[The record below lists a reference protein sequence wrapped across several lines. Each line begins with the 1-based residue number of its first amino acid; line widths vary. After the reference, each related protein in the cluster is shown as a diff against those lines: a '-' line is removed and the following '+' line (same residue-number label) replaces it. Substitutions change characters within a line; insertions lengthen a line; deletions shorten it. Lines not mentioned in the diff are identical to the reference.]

1 MISQTLKDNS
11 EVFSMFFLALGI
23 DENIIDKDDDKFVK
37 LCHKHGV
44 HEVHEVG
51 WGIRETKRHYQEL
64 VKTITSG
71 KSGFRN
77 VTRSNFDLMIIITK
91 VNLGEDFGSSQLIKK
106 NIDSG
111 ERVFVLDGDCIERSV
126 IHTHSQATIFLLDKK
141 SGATPRRRAWENI
154 TLI

>member
-11 EVFSMFFLALGI
+11 EVFGMFFLAFGI
-23 DENIIDKDDDKFVK
+23 DENIIDKDHDKFVE
-37 LCHKHGV
+37 LHHKHGV

-64 VKTITSG
+64 VKVITSG
-71 KSGFRN
+71 ESGFRN
-77 VTRSNFDLMIIITK
+77 VTRSNLDLMITRTK
-91 VNLGEDFGSSQLIKK
+91 VNLREDFGSSQLIKK

-111 ERVFVLDGDCIERSV
+111 KRVFVLDGDCIERSV
-126 IHTHSQATIFLLDKK
+126 IHTHPQATIFLFDEK
-141 SGATPRRRAWENI
+141 SGTTPRRRAWANI